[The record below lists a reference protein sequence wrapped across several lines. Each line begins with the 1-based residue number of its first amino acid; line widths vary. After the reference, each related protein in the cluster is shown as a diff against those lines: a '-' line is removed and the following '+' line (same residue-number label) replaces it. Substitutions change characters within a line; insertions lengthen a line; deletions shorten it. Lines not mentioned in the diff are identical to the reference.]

1 MPVKAMRTLNI
12 YAFSVMT
19 YENHKGIFLKKIIVF
34 LKLKRNVRK

>member
-19 YENHKGIFLKKIIVF
+19 YENHKGIFLKKNNCVSKI
-34 LKLKRNVRK
+34 KKKC

>member
-1 MPVKAMRTLNI
+1 MPVKAMRALNI

-19 YENHKGIFLKKIIVF
+19 YENHKGIFFLKKVVF